1 MTEPVAR
8 RLRRLGLV
16 RAVVRRSRSDWPLV
30 LAAWLLLACATSLIT
45 AAATYSESVSLG
57 GFRGVIEASPAS
69 SSAVRVY
76 ATVAASAIET
86 EDGAVAPNVGEVLG
100 SFPGRACGAWT

>member
-45 AAATYSESVSLG
+45 AAATYSESVSLLRNVVRAEG
-57 GFRGVIEASPAS
+57 IT
-69 SSAVRVY
+69 AVVATHDPMMLDLADRV
-76 ATVAASAIET
+76 VELR
-86 EDGAVAPNVGEVLG
+86 DGTLA
-100 SFPGRACGAWT
+100 